1 MDVRATSNGWTTHSG
16 DTSGQVWLVMGPR
29 MDVAVLAAGE
39 AVGEGLRRTR
49 QRKPNSN
56 SFPGSSVTTRAQ
68 QGKWERQTGT
78 RKESGPSAEG
88 IPASASL
95 IVGRRF
101 VSPLLLRAYFSAIFR
116 WCQWCWFNRF
126 GLRHPWVICRPGK
139 RLQQSSAPA
148 VWASRQQLGKRKV
161 DGTAARLG
169 GKTGQLSR
177 QTGTA
182 RGLDGTAARRHAR
195 VVEAALDRTEIIGL
209 NVIFGRAAALHW
221 KDDCAWHAL
230 RARGF
235 WANKR
240 HEACSSSSG
249 ASRGRFE
256 SIVSSVGR
264 IDFPGNEQGECL
276 EKGKLEVRVSDSE
289 GVQAER
295 RGFEGSRGGG
305 VESEKKRTTR
315 GEVRRGDRDGRIGG
329 QGKLKLL

>member
-1 MDVRATSNGWTTHSG
+1 M
-16 DTSGQVWLVMGPR
+16 
-29 MDVAVLAAGE
+29 E
-39 AVGEGLRRTR
+39 
-49 QRKPNSN
+49 
-56 SFPGSSVTTRAQ
+56 SFPALGSQQVARHPFWALSQLLAVACRAH
-68 QGKWERQTGT
+68 
-78 RKESGPSAEG
+78 
-88 IPASASL
+88 
-95 IVGRRF
+95 
-101 VSPLLLRAYFSAIFR
+101 FSTIFR

-161 DGTAARLG
+161 DDTAARLG

-182 RGLDGTAARRHAR
+182 RGLDGTAAR
-195 VVEAALDRTEIIGL
+195 
-209 NVIFGRAAALHW
+209 
-221 KDDCAWHAL
+221 
-230 RARGF
+230 
-235 WANKR
+235 
-240 HEACSSSSG
+240 SG
-249 ASRGRFE
+249 AVGGSRVLFL
-256 SIVSSVGR
+256 VGR

-305 VESEKKRTTR
+305 VESEKKWTRR
-315 GEVRRGDRDGRIGG
+315 GEVKRGESDGRIGG